1 MLAAA
6 FYSRV
11 SCCSLIVFRKQ
22 TARLLSRTRSIG
34 SAHNVGSLDSKRNG
48 HCDIVDVHETKLV
61 ERFQA
66 ESMRLQTATNRK
78 ITASDV
84 KEVDE
89 IHVGGAE
96 ATQMLISS
104 IQKNKAI
111 IRDVLDLGSGLGGP
125 VRAMANALECNVQGI
140 DLMPDMVDCA
150 KFLSTELSAYQK
162 GSVSF
167 LCGNIL
173 NLSHFYEENMFDVVT
188 MIHVGMNVKEKAL
201 LFSEV
206 KRVLRPEGIFAVYDI
221 MMLQKQEA
229 VIDKIKYPLAW
240 ASDANHSFLETSD
253 LYVDLS
259 EKAGFTTISV
269 EDKGDMAKEFFQQ
282 QDKKWMQ
289 LKQNRSSLQP
299 KPAFSMSLV
308 MGADA
313 KQKVWNLRQLIDLNV
328 VAPVEIIFEK
338 PLKGKTAQ

>member
-1 MLAAA
+1 MLATA
-6 FYSRV
+6 FNSRV
-11 SCCSLIVFRKQ
+11 SCYSLIAVQKQ
-22 TARLLSRTRSIG
+22 ATRILSRTSIR
-34 SAHNVGSLDSKRNG
+34 SAHNVGSFDSKING
-48 HCDIVDVHETKLV
+48 HRDIVDVNETTLV

-66 ESMRLQTATNRK
+66 EALRLQTATNRK

-125 VRAMANALECNVQGI
+125 VRAMANRLDCNVQGI
-140 DLMPDMVDCA
+140 DLMPDMVECA

-162 GSVSF
+162 GTVSF
-167 LCGNIL
+167 VCGNIL
-173 NLSHFYEENMFDVVT
+173 NLSYFYEESMFDVVT

-201 LFSEV
+201 LFSEI

-221 MMLQKQEA
+221 MMLQEHEA

-289 LKQNRSSLQP
+289 QKQNRSTLQP

-313 KQKVWNLRQLIDLNV
+313 KEKVWNLRQLIDLNV
-328 VAPVEIIFEK
+328 VAPVEIIFKK
-338 PLKGKTAQ
+338 P